1 MFMTSY
7 TPAIIPLLFIPMFVL
22 LLADDGIH
30 DELAEDLSD
39 LGPRD
44 AVTVSQY
51 APIFWQ
57 KMCFATDGELTDY
70 IEWSQDTVGD
80 AGREIGD
87 IRAYCRG
94 VFP

>member
-1 MFMTSY
+1 MFMTNY
-7 TPAIIPLLFIPMFVL
+7 TPAIIPLCFIPTFML

-51 APIFWQ
+51 APVFWQ